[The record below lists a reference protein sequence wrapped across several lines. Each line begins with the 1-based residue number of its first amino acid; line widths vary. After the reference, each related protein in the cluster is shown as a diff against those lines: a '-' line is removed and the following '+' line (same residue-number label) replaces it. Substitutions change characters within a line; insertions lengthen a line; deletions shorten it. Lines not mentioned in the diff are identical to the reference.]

1 MTIKRMAASISAVT
15 DISPTAREVTL
26 RLPEPLDFVP
36 GAFVNVFMDS
46 SGTRLRR
53 AYSISSDEDD
63 QDMVTLSI
71 RKGSVG
77 GMSERFWDENIERVP
92 LQIMGPLGLN
102 TADKITG
109 TNVFLF
115 AFGIGVSVIKGLLPH
130 LLRRKDITQ
139 ITVMTGSRNE
149 NEALYRD
156 FIEDASMRDPRLN
169 VKMVLSQPSDV
180 AYPFKGYL
188 QDHLDGLD
196 FTDASIYICGSKAAT
211 ESLRDAIQR
220 TGSSVREFLLEAF
233 D

>member
-1 MTIKRMAASISAVT
+1 MTIKRMAAVISAVT

-26 RLPEPLDFVP
+26 RLPEPLGFVP

-46 SGTRLRR
+46 DGTRLRR
-53 AYSISSDEDD
+53 AYSISSDEDN
-63 QDMVTLSI
+63 QNTITLSI

-77 GMSERFWDENIERVP
+77 GMSERFWDKNIERVP
-92 LQIMGPLGLN
+92 LQLMGPLGLN

-115 AFGIGVSVIKGLLPH
+115 GFGIGVSVVKGLLPH

-139 ITVMTGSRNE
+139 ITVMTGSRSDQ
-149 NEALYRD
+149 EALYRD
-156 FIEDASMRDPRLN
+156 FIEDASMHDPRLR
-169 VKMVLSQPSDV
+169 VKMVLSQPSDG
-180 AYPFKGYL
+180 AYPFKGHL

-196 FTDASIYICGSKAAT
+196 FTDASVYICGSKAAT
-211 ESLRDAIQR
+211 ESLKDAIQKR
-220 TGSSVREFLLEAF
+220 DFRVREFLLEAF

>member
-1 MTIKRMAASISAVT
+1 MAAHISAVT

-63 QDMVTLSI
+63 QDTVTLSI
-71 RKGSVG
+71 RKGSAG

-115 AFGIGVSVIKGLLPH
+115 GFGIGVSVIKGLLPH
-130 LLRRKDITQ
+130 LLRRKDIRQ

-156 FIEDASMRDPRLN
+156 FIEDASMRDSRLS

-188 QDHLDGLD
+188 QDHLGGLD
-196 FTDASIYICGSKAAT
+196 FTDASIYICGSKAAA
-211 ESLRDAIQR
+211 ESLRDTIQKKE
-220 TGSSVREFLLEAF
+220 SKVREFLLEAF